1 MTQTGMVAVRRV
13 PTGVPCMKILQ
24 LRKNPMQHSP
34 PQKHRK
40 VARFYS
46 RGLGPPRLEPHVL
59 PTNALGPCTRPTRPS
74 PSFSR
79 TQQPNHFFALSIR
92 AIRTV
97 HHALQRLIA
106 VRSPLRRSSFFPL
119 CFLANIYQHGS
130 LHTSP
135 SPCSSPSRSH
145 LQQWRSPVRRRRH
158 RRRRRRFL
166 CRYVLT
172 LPLLLLVARISA
184 AQSLNIWF
192 LLHFNFVGVLHSNP
206 GGRILQI

>member
-1 MTQTGMVAVRRV
+1 MILIQIFSSIKNTVDKFYHVRVKMTQTGMVAVRRV
-13 PTGVPCMKILQ
+13 PTTGVPCMKILQ

-74 PSFSR
+74 PSFPR

-106 VRSPLRRSSFFPL
+106 VRSPLRRSSFFPPL
-119 CFLANIYQHGS
+119 L
-130 LHTSP
+130 
-135 SPCSSPSRSH
+135 SREHIPARLTSH
-145 LQQWRSPVRRRRH
+145 LP
-158 RRRRRRFL
+158 
-166 CRYVLT
+166 
-172 LPLLLLVARISA
+172 LPLLLSLTVPPATMAFSGEA
-184 AQSLNIWF
+184 AA
-192 LLHFNFVGVLHSNP
+192 P
-206 GGRILQI
+206 

>member
-59 PTNALGPCTRPTRPS
+59 PANALGPCARSTRPS
-74 PSFSR
+74 PSFPR
-79 TQQPNHFFALSIR
+79 TQRTNHFFALSSR

-97 HHALQRLIA
+97 HHALERLVA
-106 VRSPLRRSSFFPL
+106 VRSVLPCSSFFPL

-135 SPCSSPSRSH
+135 VASASPCSSPPRSH

-166 CRYVLT
+166 CRYVLNY
-172 LPLLLLVARISA
+172 LCCFS
-184 AQSLNIWF
+184 
-192 LLHFNFVGVLHSNP
+192 
-206 GGRILQI
+206 